1 MGFWYIYPEKPTGPS
16 ADKNFMQPE
25 EAQHTP
31 ITKFM
36 NNSCHSYEIVSYTAS
51 LETRIFREH
60 NKKNQAGHR

>member
-31 ITKFM
+31 ITNFM

-60 NKKNQAGHR
+60 NKKNQA